1 MIVEKKKLMNKDITW
16 AIQKCRSKD
25 IKLQLFFPA
34 LRRDNAIQCQDAF
47 DNKHFLVFY
56 VQFV

>member
-1 MIVEKKKLMNKDITW
+1 MPLKRYQITT
-16 AIQKCRSKD
+16 
-25 IKLQLFFPA
+25 FFPA